1 MEEAKKWSV
10 GAIARDMKISVEE
23 LANRAGI
30 KPMHLK
36 SVSANR
42 ATITGDDLIKIS
54 LLTGISP
61 FEIKTTKD

>member
-1 MEEAKKWSV
+1 MEDAKKWSV
-10 GAIARDMKISVEE
+10 GAIARDMNISVEE

-30 KPMHLK
+30 KPTHLR
-36 SVSANR
+36 SVSLNR
-42 ATITGDDLIKIS
+42 ATITGDDLIKIA